1 MKQVL
6 LIPWVLSPVTK
17 SLLIENQIG
26 NIRHWITEQVA
37 EIRLS
42 SLVKYVQRTKS
53 VYESM
58 LNKKK
63 YANFSYI
70 CFDGIKAELGGT
82 PYIRDQ
88 NRPHDLC
95 T

>member
-6 LIPWVLSPVTK
+6 PIPWALSPVTK

-58 LNKKK
+58 LKKK
-63 YANFSYI
+63 NCKFFLYLLRWYQSRTWGYSLYQ
-70 CFDGIKAELGGT
+70 GSESS
-82 PYIRDQ
+82 P
-88 NRPHDLC
+88 
-95 T
+95 